1 MPRRLPKKFL
11 IPLLAAVIIIVGFVV
26 IYVLTGF
33 PDDNVCCALPPTPT
47 SEVSLQ
53 VSPATPRP
61 PFSPTSPNKMGVH
74 LLLDDGRNQWPESV
88 WREHLEA
95 ARQIVGE
102 WGYVTQLVRYD
113 DLNVERWQKF
123 MDICAELHLTPILRL
138 ATTRNYTTYDG
149 LKYLGWA
156 APRRDG
162 DGTYRSTA
170 QRYAD
175 FVSKLE
181 WPTNQHFVIVGN
193 EPNHGAEWGG
203 GLPDP
208 AGYARFLIDVADALH
223 TKDEYAVVMNAG
235 FDPYAPT
242 TKRYP
247 PLAYQEFMDEETFL
261 DQMVAAYPDVFL
273 RIDVWASHS
282 YPLGPFTQPPW
293 EQTFQIDVVNETS
306 GDDPI
311 NPNHQDPPEG
321 IFNRGVNGYEWELW
335 KLSTYGVPPLPV
347 MITETGWRHAET
359 TDPNATDTGASLP
372 NAILTSFY
380 FDLALNGNHGRY
392 PDTPE
397 TGWTAWQDDPRVI
410 GITAFAFNGNPAEW
424 GHTNWLE
431 LDGDGKILAIY
442 PIVEGLFPIE

>member
-1 MPRRLPKKFL
+1 MPRRPFRKTIL
-11 IPLLAAVIIIVGFVV
+11 ILSGFIFFVMLGAAAFYVFVIDS
-26 IYVLTGF
+26 
-33 PDDNVCCALPPTPT
+33 PVCCALPPTPT

-95 ARQIVGE
+95 ARQVVGE
-102 WGYVTQLVRYD
+102 WGYVTELVRYD

-138 ATTRNYTTYDG
+138 ATTMNYTTYDG

-175 FVSKLE
+175 FVAKLE
-181 WPTNQHFVIVGN
+181 WPTDQHFVIVGN
-193 EPNHGAEWGG
+193 EPNHGAEWDG

-223 TKDEYAVVMNAG
+223 AKDEYAVVMNAG

-247 PLAYQEFMDEETFL
+247 PVAYQEFMDEETFL
-261 DQMVAAYPDVFL
+261 DQMVAVYPDVFL

-347 MITETGWRHAET
+347 MITETGWRHSQT
-359 TDPNATDTGASLP
+359 TDLNATDAGANLP
-372 NAILTSFY
+372 DAAITTIY
-380 FDLALNGNHGRY
+380 FDLALNGNNGRY
-392 PDTPE
+392 PGSPE
-397 TGWTAWQDDPRVI
+397 TGWTAWQNDPRVM
-410 GITAFAFNGNPAEW
+410 GVTAFALNGNPAEW
-424 GHTNWLE
+424 GHTNWLQM
-431 LDGDGKILAIY
+431 DADGKIYAVY
-442 PIVEGLFPIE
+442 PILVTTQ